1 MECNRLKFFK
11 LLFFLLLSLTLGAC
25 GPVKDLQTQLSEV
38 IIGQDA
44 IDPPAPLKDI
54 KAIIQ
59 PKLLWKVSSK
69 VDDRFDLTPVLSAE
83 HVYAASSEGL
93 LGKYNLMSGK
103 SIWEIKT
110 EQIISGG
117 LGFGSDVIAFGTLNG
132 YVFSYDING
141 KLLWKSKV
149 SSTVLSAP
157 VIIEDTVLVRTMDNN
172 IHAFGLKDGAKKWI
186 FNRQGPALTLR
197 SSASL
202 VSSDGVIYVGY
213 PGGKLVAIRLDN
225 GTLLWET
232 SVAQPKGITEVE
244 RIVDITSPPV
254 IDGMVIYA
262 VAYNGRIAA
271 VDRINGRVIWNRDIS
286 SFTGMNIEGGRIYLS
301 HSGGAVYSLDNTT
314 GKTFWRQ
321 GDLLNRKLSKPLPM
335 SEYIAVGDIA
345 GVVHILDRET
355 GAFLGRIELEANAAS
370 TFLDENNPVMS
381 NMIEYEPGK
390 LLAQTRNGGLYA
402 ISIK

>member
-1 MECNRLKFFK
+1 MFIRYLGLC
-11 LLFFLLLSLTLGAC
+11 FLALTLIAC
-25 GPVKDLQTQLSEV
+25 GPVKDFKDQLAEV
-38 IIGQDA
+38 LVGQDD
-44 IDPPAPLKDI
+44 IDPPAPLREI
-54 KAIIQ
+54 KTVIQ
-59 PKLLWKVSSK
+59 PKLLWKVALK
-69 VDDRFDLTPVLSAE
+69 VEGHFDLKPVVSNE
-83 HVYAASSEGL
+83 YVYAASSDGI
-93 LGKYNLMSGK
+93 LGKYNLINGK
-103 SIWEIKT
+103 PIWEIKT
-110 EQIISGG
+110 GQIISGG
-117 LGFGSDVIAFGTLNG
+117 LGLGSDIICFGTHTG
-132 YVFSYDING
+132 QVFAYDLTS

-149 SSTVLSAP
+149 SSEVLSDP
-157 VIIEDTVLVRTMDNN
+157 VIVEDTVLVRTTDNN
-172 IHAFGLKDGAKKWI
+172 IHAFNLKDGAKKWI

-197 SSASL
+197 SNASL

-225 GTLLWET
+225 GTLLWE
-232 SVAQPKGITEVE
+232 SAVAQPKGITEIE
-244 RIVDITSPPV
+244 RISDITSKPV

-286 SFTGMNIEGGRIYLS
+286 SYIGMSIEGGRIYLS

-335 SEYIAVGDIA
+335 SEYIAVGDLA

-370 TFLDENNPVMS
+370 SLLDEDNPVMS

-402 ISIK
+402 VSVK

>member
-1 MECNRLKFFK
+1 MP
-11 LLFFLLLSLTLGAC
+11 LTLSAC
-25 GPVKDLQTQLSEV
+25 GPIKDFTDQLNDNLLGPDPV
-38 IIGQDA
+38 N
-44 IDPPAPLKDI
+44 PPAPLKDI
-54 KAIIQ
+54 KTVVQ
-59 PKLLWKVSSK
+59 PKLLWKVGLK
-69 VDDRFDLTPVLSAE
+69 VEGRFDLSPVASGEYA
-83 HVYAASSEGL
+83 YAASSDGI
-93 LGKYNLMSGK
+93 LGKYNLVTGK
-103 SIWEIKT
+103 PVWEIKT
-110 EQIISGG
+110 GETISGG
-117 LGFGSDVIAFGTLNG
+117 LGFGSDVICFGTSNG
-132 YVFSYDING
+132 YANAYDING

-149 SSTVLSAP
+149 SSEVLSVP
-157 VIIEDTVLVRTMDNN
+157 VIVEGNVLVRTADHN
-172 IHAFGLKDGAKKWI
+172 IHAFNIKDGARRWI

-197 SSASL
+197 SNASL

-213 PGGKLVAIRLDN
+213 PGGKLAAIRLDN
-225 GTLLWET
+225 GTLLWDS
-232 SVAQPKGITEVE
+232 SVAQPKGITEVD
-244 RIVDITSPPV
+244 RIADITSQPV

-286 SFTGMNIEGGRIYLS
+286 SFVGLTMEGGRIYLS
-301 HSGGAVYSLDNTT
+301 HSGGAVYSLDNTS

-335 SEYIAVGDIA
+335 SEYIAVGDLA

-370 TFLDENNPVMS
+370 SFLDEDNPVMS

-402 ISIK
+402 ISVK

>member
-1 MECNRLKFFK
+1 MIFSRY
-11 LLFFLLLSLTLGAC
+11 FLLVILFLSLVGC
-25 GPVKDLQTQLSEV
+25 GPVKDFQNQLAEV
-38 IIGQDA
+38 IIGQDP
-44 IDPPAPLKDI
+44 INPPSSLKDI
-54 KAIIQ
+54 KSTIQ
-59 PKLLWKVSSK
+59 PKLLWKVNLK
-69 VDDRFDLTPVLSAE
+69 VDERFDLSPVVSGEYA
-83 HVYAASSEGL
+83 YAASSEGV
-93 LGKYNLMSGK
+93 LGKYNLITGK

-117 LGFGSDVIAFGTLNG
+117 LGLGSDLICFGTSNG
-132 YVFSYDING
+132 YVYSYDMNG

-149 SSTVLSAP
+149 SSVVLSAP
-157 VIIEDTVLVRTMDNN
+157 VIVEDTVLVRTMDNN
-172 IHAFGLKDGAKKWI
+172 IHAFGIKDGAKKWT

-197 SSASL
+197 SNASL

-225 GTLLWET
+225 GTLLWES
-232 SVAQPKGITEVE
+232 SVAQPKGITEIE
-244 RIVDITSPPV
+244 RIADITSQPV

-271 VDRINGRVIWNRDIS
+271 VDRINGRVIWNRDIW
-286 SFTGMNIEGGRIYLS
+286 SFVGMNIEGGRIYLS
-301 HSGGAVYSLDNTT
+301 HSGGAVYSLDNST

-321 GDLLNRKLSKPLPM
+321 GDLLNRRLSKPLPM
-335 SEYIAVGDIA
+335 SEYIAVGDLA
-345 GVVHILDRET
+345 GVIHILDRET

-370 TFLDENNPVMS
+370 SFLDENNPVMS

-402 ISIK
+402 ISVK